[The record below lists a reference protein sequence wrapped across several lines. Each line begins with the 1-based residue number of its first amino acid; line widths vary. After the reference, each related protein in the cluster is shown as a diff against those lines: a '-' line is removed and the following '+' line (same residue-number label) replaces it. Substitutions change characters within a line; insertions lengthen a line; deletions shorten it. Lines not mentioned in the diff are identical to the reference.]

1 MDELF
6 LITGGAGYLGNT
18 LVRELLKKK
27 KKIRILVFP
36 GEENIPQGQ
45 IEVAY
50 GDILQPQSLDVFFKN
65 DGDQELVVI
74 HAAGIVSIASKY
86 QQKIHD
92 VNVTGTKNIIGLCE
106 SHKVKKLVY
115 ISSVHAIPEQ
125 EKGHTITEVTDFDPD
140 AVVGLYAKTKAQATQ
155 LVLAAARR
163 GLDAR
168 VVHPSGICGPFDP
181 GQGYLTTLVI
191 HYYTGKLTAALN
203 GGYDFVDVRDVAKG
217 IVLCLEKGKKG
228 EAYILSND
236 YFTVKAMLKML
247 HEITGKKEVKRILPA
262 WFIKLV
268 APLAEL
274 YYKIIGQPPLFT
286 AYSIY
291 TLNSN
296 AVFSHDKA
304 TRDLGYWPRDMRET
318 LADTIDWLKA
328 KGRLE

>member
-18 LVRELLKKK
+18 LVRQLLKQK
-27 KKIRILVFP
+27 KKIRILALP

-45 IEVAY
+45 LEVVY
-50 GDILQPQSLDVFFKN
+50 GDILKPETLQAFFKN
-65 DGDQELVVI
+65 DGKQDLIVI

-92 VNVTGTKNIIGLCE
+92 INVTGTKNIIGLCQD
-106 SHKVKKLVY
+106 HKVKKLVY
-115 ISSVHAIPEQ
+115 ISSVHAIPEE
-125 EKGHTITEVTDFDPD
+125 EKGQTMTEVAVFDPD
-140 AVVGLYAKTKAQATQ
+140 AVVGLYAKTKAQATK
-155 LVLAAARR
+155 LVLAAAAR

-181 GQGYLTTLVI
+181 GRGYLTTLVI

-228 EAYILSND
+228 EAYILSNA
-236 YFTVKAMLKML
+236 YFTVKEMLKML

-262 WFIKLV
+262 WFIKGV

-296 AVFSHDKA
+296 AVFSHEKA
-304 TRDLGYWPRDMRET
+304 TRELGYQTRDMKET
-318 LADTIDWLKA
+318 LADTIDWLKGQ
-328 KGRLE
+328 GRL